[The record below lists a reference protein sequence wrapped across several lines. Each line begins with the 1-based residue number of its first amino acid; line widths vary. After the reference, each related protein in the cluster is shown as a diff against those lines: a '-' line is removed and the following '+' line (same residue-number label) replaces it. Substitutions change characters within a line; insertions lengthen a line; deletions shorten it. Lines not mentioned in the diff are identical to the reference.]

1 MMYLSRLILN
11 PRSRQVRSELARPYE
26 MHRTL
31 LQAFPQGDV
40 HVERTAEDAIGLLYR
55 LDEDAR
61 SGDLHLLVQSQ
72 QPPQWAFL
80 AERNYLQS
88 VADNPATREV
98 SLHVQTGQM
107 LAFRLR
113 ANPTRRLSA
122 GKGNKGKRVGIY
134 KEKEQEAW
142 LQRKGEQHGFSVLQ
156 VQISREE
163 MIKRADAIPD
173 TVGNA
178 HDLKLSSV
186 QFDGILQVVDAER
199 FVQAIGAG
207 IGSGKAFGFGLLS
220 VARAG

>member
-1 MMYLSRLILN
+1 MYLSRLILN

-31 LQAFPQGDV
+31 LNAFPQGEV

-55 LDEDAR
+55 IDEDAR
-61 SGDLHLLVQSQ
+61 TGDLHLLVQSQ
-72 QPPQWAFL
+72 RPPAWTLL
-80 AERNYLQS
+80 ADHDYLLP

-98 SLHVQTGQM
+98 SLHLQPGQI

-122 GKGNKGKRVGIY
+122 GKGNKGKRIGIY
-134 KEKEQEAW
+134 KEEEQKAW
-142 LQRKGEQHGFSVLQ
+142 LQRKGEQHGFGVLQ

-173 TVGNA
+173 KMGNA

-186 QFDGILQVVDAER
+186 QFDGILRVVDAER